1 MTYNIKLNLSKLY
14 RFHSSRE
21 PECESK
27 SAVASRNHDYCQFR
41 REEGK
46 KKRASGHDPISNC
59 PISRLRALIRDPEKD
74 FLNFLNEQPR
84 SSTSMCPKH
93 VRQQSHDAA
102 IATINIDFSPIARR
116 TRSHS
121 YSFSSLALRSSLPF
135 VFLAFTKKNNVEF
148 GAASHSSFRNF
159 ASVSL
164 ALVSAPEKTNGPI
177 CSANKITQRDQ
188 SPLIS
193 IPGDAHSFCVRVKL

>member
-21 PECESK
+21 PERESK

-59 PISRLRALIRDPEKD
+59 PISRLRAPIRDPEKD

-121 YSFSSLALRSSLPF
+121 YSFSSLALRSFIPF
-135 VFLAFTKKNNVEF
+135 VFLAFTKKIMSNLAQRLIHRF
-148 GAASHSSFRNF
+148 AISH
-159 ASVSL
+159 
-164 ALVSAPEKTNGPI
+164 
-177 CSANKITQRDQ
+177 Q
-188 SPLIS
+188 SPSLLS
-193 IPGDAHSFCVRVKL
+193 RRPKKRTVRFVQPIKSPSAINHR